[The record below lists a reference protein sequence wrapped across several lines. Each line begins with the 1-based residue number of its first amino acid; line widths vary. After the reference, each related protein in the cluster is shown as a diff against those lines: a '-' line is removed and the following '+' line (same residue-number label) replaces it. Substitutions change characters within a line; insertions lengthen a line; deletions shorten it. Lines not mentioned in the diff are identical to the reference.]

1 METNVKLNVLEEN
14 RNTPAHALKSKVVLR
29 IDFNDVTI
37 MLPYD
42 DVIITLSAI

>member
-1 METNVKLNVLEEN
+1 MVTSVKLNVLEEN

-29 IDFNDVTI
+29 IDFNEVTI

-42 DVIITLSAI
+42 DVIIM